1 MNLQPILLVPTQ
13 QVESFLQRINLA
25 IGTALTLP
33 TGGANGSF
41 QVTFTNDGNPQ
52 PRYLGYSDNSEM
64 AESLR
69 HNVPP
74 HYFQLDGEP
83 GAVGTPS
90 DRSLAAFR
98 TKIALMTQAQKGKK
112 QASREK
118 QKKDRIEKQQSWHHS
133 IKRVQRYLG
142 LREST
147 TSKSSLETMFSTPSI
162 LSRTLTILA

>member
-1 MNLQPILLVPTQ
+1 
-13 QVESFLQRINLA
+13 
-25 IGTALTLP
+25 
-33 TGGANGSF
+33 
-41 QVTFTNDGNPQ
+41 
-52 PRYLGYSDNSEM
+52 M

-69 HNVPP
+69 NNVPP
-74 HYFQLDGEP
+74 HYFKLDGEP

-147 TSKSSLETMFSTPSI
+147 SSKSSLETMFPMP
-162 LSRTLTILA
+162 